1 MIRCLKM
8 NKSANNFAEITLTEA
23 KEAIADPTKIVWISL
38 ESATADEIN
47 LVLGDTLHF
56 HPLTI
61 EDCLSDG
68 YQIAKVDDF
77 GDYLFI
83 IANALKVSE
92 GEFDLDSAEL
102 DIYLGK
108 NYLVSCFTA
117 SSMSPVERVWK
128 RLQRDHRIYNHGAD
142 FLCHALLDALVDEF
156 MPVTDNMENEIEVL
170 EDTILQKPNPQ
181 VLERLISIKHSI
193 VSLRRIINPLR
204 ELINRLARDQ
214 YPQIDPGNRIYFR
227 DIYDHLVWILDLA
240 ETIRDIVSG
249 AMDIYLNSTSLRLN
263 EVMKALTIVSTIF
276 LPLAFVTGLFGMN
289 FIHIPGLSHPLGF
302 WAVCALCLLISAGM
316 IYFFKKQKWF

>member
-8 NKSANNFAEITLTEA
+8 NIAANNFAEITLIEA

-77 GDYLFI
+77 EDYLFI
-83 IANALKVSE
+83 IANALKVTE

-102 DIYLGK
+102 DIFLGK

-128 RLQRDHRIYNHGAD
+128 RLQRDHRVYNQGAD
-142 FLCHALLDALVDEF
+142 FLCHALLDALGDEF

-170 EDTILQKPNPQ
+170 EDTVLQRPNPQ
-181 VLERLISIKHSI
+181 VLERLLTIKHSI

-214 YPQIDPGNRIYFR
+214 YPQIDTGNRVYFR

-302 WAVCALCLLISAGM
+302 WAVCALCLLISFAM

>member
-1 MIRCLKM
+1 MIRCLNM

-92 GEFDLDSAEL
+92 GEFDLDSSEL
-102 DIYLGK
+102 DIFLGK

-170 EDTILQKPNPQ
+170 EDTVLQRPNPQ
-181 VLERLISIKHSI
+181 VLERLLTIKHSI

-204 ELINRLARDQ
+204 ELVNRLARDQ
-214 YPQIDPGNRIYFR
+214 YPQIESGNRVYFR

-302 WAVCALCLLISAGM
+302 WAVCVLCLLISSGM